1 MLHTRKENKMTT
13 IEEMGSRA
21 KKAAKILRTADPETK
36 TKALNM
42 MADALSEHKE
52 EILAANAVDLEE
64 AEKNGMAKAMMDR
77 LLLTPDRIEGMASAL
92 RDVAAWP
99 DPVGKVQEDYTR
111 PNGLRI
117 KKVSIPLGVI
127 GIIFESRPNVT
138 SDCAGLCIRAGNCVI
153 LRGGHEAFKSNDC
166 VTEIMRAALAEAG
179 LPEDCVQLVKDL
191 SHESAHE
198 LMCLSDYIDV
208 LIPRGSSRLINRVL
222 DESKVPVIQT
232 GAGNC
237 HVYIDKDADP
247 DMAVSITVNAKTNRP
262 SVCNAAETL
271 LVHEDVAEA
280 ILPKVAYALT
290 DKGVELRCDEHAR
303 GIILDSGVCSGDKE
317 SLIKPAAEADWG
329 TEYDDLIMAVKVVPS
344 LDAAIDHIDRWSTH
358 HSEAIVTEN
367 EDAAQKFMAEIDS
380 SCVYWNASTRF
391 TDGGEMGLG
400 AEIGI
405 STQKLHARGPMGVD
419 QLVTYKFNLTGEGQ
433 VR

>member
-1 MLHTRKENKMTT
+1 MTV
-13 IEEMGSRA
+13 IEEMGLRA
-21 KKAAKILRTADPETK
+21 REAAKILRTSDAETK
-36 TKALNM
+36 TRALEM
-42 MADALSEHKE
+42 MADALIIHAD
-52 EILAANAVDLEE
+52 EILSENAEDLKLAEE
-64 AEKNGMAKAMMDR
+64 NGMAKAMMDR
-77 LLLTPDRIEGMASAL
+77 LLLTKERIEGMAQAL

-99 DPVGKVQEDYTR
+99 DPVGKVTEDYER

-117 KKVSIPLGVI
+117 RKVSIPLGVI

-153 LRGGHEAFKSNDC
+153 LRGGHEAFRSNNSI
-166 VTEIMRAALAEAG
+166 TEVMRSALAEAG
-179 LPEDCVQLVKDL
+179 LPEDSVQLVKGL

-208 LIPRGSSRLINRVL
+208 LIPRGSARLINRVL

-237 HVYIDKDADP
+237 HIYIDKGADP
-247 DMAVSITVNAKTNRP
+247 DMAVSITVNAKTSRP

-271 LVHEDVAEA
+271 LVHEDVKDT
-280 ILPKVAYALT
+280 ILPEVAKALIE
-290 DKGVELRCDEHAR
+290 KGVELRCDE
-303 GIILDSGVCSGDKE
+303 S
-317 SLIKPAAEADWG
+317 SLAVLEGFDVKPAEEKDWG

-344 LDAAIDHIDRWSTH
+344 LDAAVDHIDKWSTH
-358 HSEAIVTEN
+358 HSEAIITEDK
-367 EDAAQKFMAEIDS
+367 DAADKFMSEVDS
-380 SCVYWNASTRF
+380 SAVYWNASTRF

-419 QLVTYKFNLTGEGQ
+419 QLVTYKFILTGDGQ
-433 VR
+433 IR

>member
-1 MLHTRKENKMTT
+1 MTA
-13 IEEMGSRA
+13 IEEMGARA
-21 KKAAKILRTADPETK
+21 KKAAKTLRITDPETK
-36 TKALNM
+36 TKALEL
-42 MADALSEHKE
+42 MADRLMDNKEAILS
-52 EILAANAVDLEE
+52 ANAVDLAE

-77 LLLTPDRIEGMASAL
+77 LLLTDERLEGMASAL

-99 DPVGKVQEDYTR
+99 DPVGKVTEDYTR

-117 KKVSIPLGVI
+117 QKISIPLGVI

-153 LRGGHEAFKSNDC
+153 LRGGHEAFQSNNAITN
-166 VTEIMRAALAEAG
+166 VMRAALKDAG
-179 LPEDCVQLVKDL
+179 LPEDCVQLVQDL

-222 DESKVPVIQT
+222 DEAKVPVIQT

-237 HVYIDKDADP
+237 HVYIDKDADH
-247 DMAVSITVNAKTNRP
+247 DKAVSITVNAKTSRP

-271 LVHEDVAEA
+271 LIHKDAA
-280 ILPKVAYALT
+280 DSILPDAASELIS
-290 DKGVELRCDEHAR
+290 KGVELRCDEHAR
-303 GIILDSGVCSGDKE
+303 AILEGFDVKDAEE
-317 SLIKPAAEADWG
+317 SDWG
-329 TEYDDLIMAVKVVPS
+329 TEYDDLIMAVKVVS
-344 LDAAIDHIDRWSTH
+344 SEDEAIDHIDKWSTH
-358 HSEAIVTEN
+358 HSEAIITEN
-367 EDAAQKFMAEIDS
+367 KDAAEKFMAEVDS
-380 SCVYWNASTRF
+380 SAVYWNASTRF

-419 QLVTYKFNLTGEGQ
+419 QLTTYKFILTGDGQ
-433 VR
+433 IR

>member
-1 MLHTRKENKMTT
+1 MTV
-13 IEEMGSRA
+13 IEEMGLRA
-21 KKAAKILRTADPETK
+21 KNAAKILRTTDPDTK
-36 TKALNM
+36 TKALSM
-42 MADALSEHKE
+42 MADALMSRQD
-52 EILAANAVDLEE
+52 EILAANAEDLEE

-77 LLLTPDRIEGMASAL
+77 LLLTPERIEGMSQAL
-92 RDVAAWP
+92 KDVAAWP
-99 DPVGKVQEDYTR
+99 DPVGKVREDYTR
-111 PNGLRI
+111 PNGLKI

-153 LRGGHEAFKSNDC
+153 LRGGHEAFKSNNMI
-166 VTEIMRAALAEAG
+166 TEVMRAALSEAG

-208 LIPRGSSRLINRVL
+208 LIPRGSARLINRVL

-237 HVYIDKDADP
+237 HIYIDKDADP
-247 DMAVSITVNAKTNRP
+247 EMAKNITVNAKTSRP

-271 LVHEDVAEA
+271 LIHEDAAEK
-280 ILPKVAYALT
+280 ILPDVLSALLE
-290 DKGVELRCDEHAR
+290 KGVELRCDEHALR
-303 GIILDSGVCSGDKE
+303 ICPDLDLKE
-317 SLIKPAAEADWG
+317 ASEADWG

-344 LDAAIDHIDRWSTH
+344 LEAAVDHIDRWSTH
-358 HSEAIVTEN
+358 HSEAIITEDK
-367 EDAAQKFMAEIDS
+367 EAADKFLSEVDS
-380 SCVYWNASTRF
+380 SAVYWNASTRF

-419 QLVTYKFNLTGEGQ
+419 QLVTYKFILTGEGQ
-433 VR
+433 IR

>member
-1 MLHTRKENKMTT
+1 MTV
-13 IEEMGSRA
+13 IEEMGLRA
-21 KKAAKILRTADPETK
+21 KNAAKILRTADPEMK

-42 MADALSEHKE
+42 MADELSSHQD
-52 EILAANAVDLEE
+52 EILSANAEDLRE
-64 AEKNGMAKAMMDR
+64 AESNGMAKAMMDR
-77 LLLTPDRIEGMASAL
+77 LLLTPERIEGMASAL

-99 DPVGKVQEDYTR
+99 DPVGKIQEDYTR

-117 KKVSIPLGVI
+117 KKISIPLGVI

-153 LRGGHEAFKSNDC
+153 LRGGHEAFRSNNAI
-166 VTEIMRAALAEAG
+166 TEIMRSALADAG

-247 DMAVSITVNAKTNRP
+247 EMAVSITVNAKTDRP

-271 LVHEDVAEA
+271 LVHKDIAEEV
-280 ILPKVAYALT
+280 LPKIAEALT
-290 DKGVELRCDEHAR
+290 DRNVELRCDEHAR
-303 GIILDSGVCSGDKE
+303 SILAGAGLCSGSKQA
-317 SLIKPAAEADWG
+317 LIKNASEADWS
-329 TEYDDLIMAVKVVPS
+329 TEYDDLIMAVRIVPS
-344 LDAAIDHIDRWSTH
+344 LDAAVDHIDKWSTH

-367 EDAAQKFMAEIDS
+367 AEAAEKFLAEVDS
-380 SCVYWNASTRF
+380 SAVYWNASTRF

-419 QLVTYKFNLTGEGQ
+419 QLVTYKFSLTGNGQ

>member
-1 MLHTRKENKMTT
+1 MTV
-13 IEEMGSRA
+13 IEEMGLRA
-21 KKAAKILRTADPETK
+21 KNAAKTLRTTDPETK
-36 TKALNM
+36 TKALSM
-42 MADALSEHKE
+42 MADALMSRQD
-52 EILAANAVDLEE
+52 EILRANAEDLEE

-77 LLLTPDRIEGMASAL
+77 LLLTPERIEGMAQAL
-92 RDVAAWP
+92 KDVAAWP
-99 DPVGKVQEDYTR
+99 DPVGKVREDYTR
-111 PNGLRI
+111 PNGLKI

-153 LRGGHEAFKSNDC
+153 LRGGHEAFKSNNMI
-166 VTEIMRAALAEAG
+166 TEVMRAALSEAG

-208 LIPRGSSRLINRVL
+208 LIPRGSARLINRVL

-237 HVYIDKDADP
+237 HIYIDKEADP
-247 DMAVSITVNAKTNRP
+247 EMAKSITVNAKTSRP

-271 LVHEDVAEA
+271 LIHEDAAEK
-280 ILPKVAYALT
+280 ILPDVLSALLE
-290 DKGVELRCDEHAR
+290 KGVELRCDEHALR
-303 GIILDSGVCSGDKE
+303 ICPDLDLKE
-317 SLIKPAAEADWG
+317 ASEADWG

-344 LDAAIDHIDRWSTH
+344 LEAAVDHIDRWSTH
-358 HSEAIVTEN
+358 HSEAIITEDK
-367 EDAAQKFMAEIDS
+367 EAADKFLSEVDS
-380 SCVYWNASTRF
+380 SAVYWNASTRF

-419 QLVTYKFNLTGEGQ
+419 QLVTYKFILTGEGQ
-433 VR
+433 IR

>member
-1 MLHTRKENKMTT
+1 MTP
-13 IEEMGSRA
+13 IEEMGLRA
-21 KKAAKILRTADPETK
+21 KNAAKILRTSDPETK
-36 TKALNM
+36 TKALKM
-42 MADALSEHKE
+42 MADA
-52 EILAANAVDLEE
+52 ILAHQDEIIAANSEDLTE

-77 LLLTPDRIEGMASAL
+77 LLLTPDRIKGMSDAL
-92 RDVAAWP
+92 KDVAAWP
-99 DPVGKVQEDYTR
+99 DPVGKVTEDYTR

-117 KKVSIPLGVI
+117 RKVSIPLGVI

-153 LRGGHEAFKSNDC
+153 LRGGHEAFRSNNA
-166 VTEIMRAALAEAG
+166 VTEVMRAALSEAG
-179 LPEDCVQLVKDL
+179 LPEDCVQLVQDL

-247 DMAVSITVNAKTNRP
+247 DMALDITVNAKTSRP

-271 LVHEDVAEA
+271 LIHKGAAEMLPA
-280 ILPKVAYALT
+280 IADALT
-290 DKGVELRCDEHAR
+290 SKGVELRCDEHAR
-303 GIILDSGVCSGDKE
+303 NILTGKTADPDMIKE
-317 SLIKPAAEADWG
+317 AAEADWG
-329 TEYDDLIMAVKVVPS
+329 TEYDDLIMAVKVVS
-344 LDAAIDHIDRWSTH
+344 SVDEAIDHIDRWSTH
-358 HSEAIVTEN
+358 HSEAIITEN
-367 EDAAQKFMAEIDS
+367 EDTAQKFMAEVDS
-380 SCVYWNASTRF
+380 SAVYWNASTRF

-419 QLVTYKFNLTGEGQ
+419 QLVTYKFMLTGDGQ
-433 VR
+433 IR

>member
-1 MLHTRKENKMTT
+1 MTV
-13 IEEMGSRA
+13 IEEMGLRA
-21 KKAAKILRTADPETK
+21 KEAAKILRTADKETK
-36 TKALNM
+36 TRALSN
-42 MADALSEHKE
+42 MADALIAHKD
-52 EILAANAVDLEE
+52 EILEANAIDLAE

-77 LLLTPDRIEGMASAL
+77 LLLTSERIDGMSKAL
-92 RDVAAWP
+92 QDVAAWP
-99 DPVGKVQEDYTR
+99 DPVGKVTEDYER

-117 KKVSIPLGVI
+117 RKVSIPLGVI

-153 LRGGHEAFKSNDC
+153 LRGGHEAFKSNNAI
-166 VTEIMRAALAEAG
+166 TEVMRQALKESG
-179 LPEDCVQLVKDL
+179 LPEDSVQLVKDL

-208 LIPRGSSRLINRVL
+208 LIPRGSARLINRVL

-237 HVYIDKDADP
+237 HIYIDKDADP
-247 DMAVSITVNAKTNRP
+247 DMAVGITVNAKTSRP

-271 LVHEDVAEA
+271 LIHRDIAGEL
-280 ILPKVAYALT
+280 LPRAAKALI
-290 DKGVELRCDEHAR
+290 DKGVELRVDEEALAICD
-303 GIILDSGVCSGDKE
+303 GLPV
-317 SLIKPAAEADWG
+317 KPAVEADWG
-329 TEYDDLIMAVKVVPS
+329 TEYDDLIMAVKVVGS
-344 LDAAIDHIDRWSTH
+344 LDEAVDHIDRWSTH
-358 HSEAIVTEN
+358 HSEAIITEN
-367 EDAAQKFMAEIDS
+367 KDAAEKFMNQVDS
-380 SCVYWNASTRF
+380 SAVYWNASTRF

-419 QLVTYKFNLTGEGQ
+419 QLVTYKFMLTGNGQ

>member
-1 MLHTRKENKMTT
+1 MTV
-13 IEEMGSRA
+13 IEEMGLRA
-21 KKAAKILRTADPETK
+21 REAAKILRTSDAETK
-36 TKALNM
+36 TRALEM
-42 MADALSEHKE
+42 MADALIRHAD
-52 EILAANAVDLEE
+52 EILSENAEDLKLAEE
-64 AEKNGMAKAMMDR
+64 NGMAKAMMDR
-77 LLLTPDRIEGMASAL
+77 LLLTKERIEGMAQAL

-99 DPVGKVQEDYTR
+99 DPVGKVTEDYER

-117 KKVSIPLGVI
+117 RKVSIPLGVI

-153 LRGGHEAFKSNDC
+153 LRGGHEAFRSNNAI
-166 VTEIMRAALAEAG
+166 TEVMRSALSEAG
-179 LPEDCVQLVKDL
+179 LPEDSVQLVKDL

-208 LIPRGSSRLINRVL
+208 LIPRGSARLINRVL

-237 HVYIDKDADP
+237 HIYIDKDADP
-247 DMAVSITVNAKTNRP
+247 DMAVSITVNAKTSRP

-271 LVHEDVAEA
+271 LVHEDVKDT
-280 ILPKVAYALT
+280 ILPDVAKALLE
-290 DKGVELRCDEHAR
+290 KGVELRCDDA
-303 GIILDSGVCSGDKE
+303 
-317 SLIKPAAEADWG
+317 SLSALEGFDVKPAEEKDWG

-344 LDAAIDHIDRWSTH
+344 LDAAVDHIDKWSTH
-358 HSEAIVTEN
+358 HSEAIITGDK
-367 EDAAQKFMAEIDS
+367 DAADRFMSEVDS
-380 SCVYWNASTRF
+380 SAVYWNASTRF

-419 QLVTYKFNLTGEGQ
+419 QLVTYKFILTGDGQ
-433 VR
+433 IR

>member
-1 MLHTRKENKMTT
+1 MTA
-13 IEEMGSRA
+13 IEEMGARA
-21 KKAAKILRTADPETK
+21 KEAAKTLRITDPETK
-36 TKALNM
+36 TKALEL
-42 MADALSEHKE
+42 MADRLIDNKETILS
-52 EILAANAVDLEE
+52 ANAVDLAE

-77 LLLTPDRIEGMASAL
+77 LLLTDERLEGMATAL

-99 DPVGKVQEDYTR
+99 DPVGKVTEDYTR

-117 KKVSIPLGVI
+117 RKISIPLGVI

-153 LRGGHEAFKSNDC
+153 LRGGHEAFQSNNAITN
-166 VTEIMRAALAEAG
+166 VMRAALKDAG
-179 LPEDCVQLVKDL
+179 LPEDCVQLVQDL

-222 DESKVPVIQT
+222 DEAKVAVIQT

-237 HVYIDKDADP
+237 HIYIDKDADH
-247 DMAVSITVNAKTNRP
+247 DKAVSITVNAKTSRP

-271 LVHEDVAEA
+271 LIHKDAA
-280 ILPKVAYALT
+280 DSILPDAASELIS
-290 DKGVELRCDEHAR
+290 KGVELRCDEHAR
-303 GIILDSGVCSGDKE
+303 AILEGFDVKDAEE
-317 SLIKPAAEADWG
+317 SDWG
-329 TEYDDLIMAVKVVPS
+329 TEYDDLIMAVKVVS
-344 LDAAIDHIDRWSTH
+344 SEDEAIDHIDKWSTH
-358 HSEAIVTEN
+358 HSEAIITEN
-367 EDAAQKFMAEIDS
+367 KDAAEKFMAEVDS
-380 SCVYWNASTRF
+380 SAVYWNASTRF

-419 QLVTYKFNLTGEGQ
+419 QLTTYKFILTGDGQ
-433 VR
+433 IR

>member
-1 MLHTRKENKMTT
+1 
-13 IEEMGSRA
+13 
-21 KKAAKILRTADPETK
+21 
-36 TKALNM
+36 
-42 MADALSEHKE
+42 MADALMDHQDDILSENRE
-52 EILAANAVDLEE
+52 DLIE

-77 LLLTPDRIEGMASAL
+77 LLLTPERIAGMADAL

-99 DPVGKVQEDYTR
+99 DPVGKVREEYTR

-153 LRGGHEAFKSNDC
+153 LRGGHEAFRSNNAITN
-166 VTEIMRAALAEAG
+166 VMRSALSEAG
-179 LPEDCVQLVKDL
+179 LPEDAVQLVQDL

-208 LIPRGSSRLINRVL
+208 LIPRGSARLINRVL

-237 HVYIDKDADP
+237 HIYIDKDADP
-247 DMAVSITVNAKTNRP
+247 EKALNITVNAKTSRP

-271 LVHEDVAEA
+271 LIHEDAAEK
-280 ILPKVAYALT
+280 ILPDVLSALAE
-290 DKGVELRCDEHAR
+290 KGVELRCDEHAR
-303 GIILDSGVCSGDKE
+303 EICSSLNLKE
-317 SLIKPAAEADWG
+317 AEESDWAK
-329 TEYDDLIMAVKVVPS
+329 EYDDMIMAVRVVSS
-344 LDAAIDHIDRWSTH
+344 LDEAIDHIDRWSTH
-358 HSEAIVTEN
+358 HSEAIITEN
-367 EDAAQKFMAEIDS
+367 EDAAQKFLSEIDS
-380 SCVYWNASTRF
+380 SAVYWNASTRF

-419 QLVTYKFNLTGEGQ
+419 QLVTYKFILIGDGQ
-433 VR
+433 IR

>member
-1 MLHTRKENKMTT
+1 
-13 IEEMGSRA
+13 MGLRA
-21 KKAAKILRTADPETK
+21 KNAAKILRTSDPETK
-36 TKALNM
+36 TKALEM
-42 MADALSEHKE
+42 MADA
-52 EILAANAVDLEE
+52 ILAHQDEIIAANSEDLTE

-77 LLLTPDRIEGMASAL
+77 LLLTPDRIKGMSDAL
-92 RDVAAWP
+92 KDVAAWP
-99 DPVGKVQEDYTR
+99 DPVGKVTEDYTR

-117 KKVSIPLGVI
+117 RKVSIPLGVI

-153 LRGGHEAFKSNDC
+153 LRGGHEAFRSNNA
-166 VTEIMRAALAEAG
+166 VTEVMRAALSEAG
-179 LPEDCVQLVKDL
+179 LPEDCVQLVQDL

-247 DMAVSITVNAKTNRP
+247 DMALDITVNAKTSRP

-271 LVHEDVAEA
+271 LIHKDAAE
-280 ILPKVAYALT
+280 ILPAIADALT
-290 DKGVELRCDEHAR
+290 SKGVELRCDEHAR
-303 GIILDSGVCSGDKE
+303 NILTGKTADPDMIKE
-317 SLIKPAAEADWG
+317 AAEADWG
-329 TEYDDLIMAVKVVPS
+329 TEYDDLIMAVKVVS
-344 LDAAIDHIDRWSTH
+344 SVDEAIDHIDRWSTH
-358 HSEAIVTEN
+358 HSEAIITEN
-367 EDAAQKFMAEIDS
+367 EDIAQKFMAEVDS
-380 SCVYWNASTRF
+380 SAVYWNASTRF

-419 QLVTYKFNLTGEGQ
+419 QLVTYKFMLTGDGQ
-433 VR
+433 IR

>member
-1 MLHTRKENKMTT
+1 MTA
-13 IEEMGSRA
+13 IEEMGLRA
-21 KKAAKILRTADPETK
+21 KEAAKILRTVDPDVK
-36 TKALNM
+36 TKALSM
-42 MADALSEHKE
+42 MADALEDGMDRILSENRK
-52 EILAANAVDLEE
+52 DLDE

-77 LLLTPDRIEGMASAL
+77 LLLTPDRIKGMADAL
-92 RDVAAWP
+92 RDVSRWP
-99 DPVGKVQEDYTR
+99 DPVGKVREEYTR

-153 LRGGHEAFKSNDC
+153 LRGGHEAFRSNNVITD
-166 VTEIMRAALAEAG
+166 IMRGALREAG
-179 LPEDCVQLVKDL
+179 LPEDSVQLVQDL

-208 LIPRGSSRLINRVL
+208 LIPRGSARLINRVL
-222 DESKVPVIQT
+222 DESRVPVIQT

-237 HVYIDKDADP
+237 HVYIDKYADP
-247 DMAVSITVNAKTNRP
+247 EKAVSITVNAKTSRP

-271 LVHEDVAEA
+271 LIHEEAAEKMLPDV
-280 ILPKVAYALT
+280 LSALLG
-290 DKGVELRCDEHAR
+290 KGVELRCDEHAR
-303 GIILDSGVCSGDKE
+303 SICPDLDLK
-317 SLIKPAAEADWG
+317 EADESDWAK
-329 TEYDDLIMAVKVVPS
+329 EYDDMIMAVKVVS
-344 LDAAIDHIDRWSTH
+344 SIDEAIDHIDKWSTH
-358 HSEAIVTEN
+358 HSEAIIT
-367 EDAAQKFMAEIDS
+367 EDAERAQKFLSEIDS
-380 SCVYWNASTRF
+380 SAVYWNASTRF

-419 QLVTYKFNLTGEGQ
+419 QLVTYKFILTGDGQ
-433 VR
+433 IR

>member
-1 MLHTRKENKMTT
+1 MTA

-21 KKAAKILRTADPETK
+21 REAAKVLRTTDPDKK
-36 TKALNM
+36 TKALLM
-42 MADALSEHKE
+42 MADALSSHTNDILKE
-52 EILAANAVDLEE
+52 NAEDLKE
-64 AEKNGMAKAMMDR
+64 AEANGMAKAMMDR
-77 LLLTPDRIEGMASAL
+77 LLLTPERIEGMAQAL
-92 RDVAAWP
+92 RDVAEWP
-99 DPVGKVQEDYTR
+99 DPVGKVLEDYER

-117 KKVSIPLGVI
+117 QKVSIPLGVI

-153 LRGGHEAFKSNDC
+153 LRGGHEAFRSNN
-166 VTEIMRAALAEAG
+166 VITEIMRSALTEAG
-179 LPEDCVQLVKDL
+179 LPADCVQLVKDL

-198 LMCLSDYIDV
+198 MMCLSEYIDV

-237 HVYIDKDADP
+237 HIYIDKDADP
-247 DMAVSITVNAKTNRP
+247 EKAVSITVNAKTSRP

-271 LVHEDVAEA
+271 LIHEDIAPALLPDVAS
-280 ILPKVAYALT
+280 ALIE
-290 DKGVELRCDEHAR
+290 KGVELRCDEEAKA
-303 GIILDSGVCSGDKE
+303 ILDGFDVKDAEE
-317 SLIKPAAEADWG
+317 SDWS
-329 TEYDDLIMAVKVVPS
+329 TEYDDLIMAVRVVPS
-344 LDAAIDHIDRWSTH
+344 IDDAIDHIDRWSTH
-358 HSEAIVTEN
+358 HSEAIITEN
-367 EDAAQKFMAEIDS
+367 DEAASKFLSEVDS
-380 SCVYWNASTRF
+380 SAVYRNASTRF

-419 QLVTYKFNLTGEGQ
+419 QLVTYKFILTGDGQ
-433 VR
+433 IR

>member
-1 MLHTRKENKMTT
+1 MTD
-13 IEEMGSRA
+13 IEEMGLRA
-21 KKAAKILRTADPETK
+21 KNAAKILRTADPETK
-36 TKALNM
+36 TKALDM
-42 MADALSEHKE
+42 MADALSAHKD
-52 EILAANAVDLEE
+52 EILAANALDLEE

-77 LLLTPDRIEGMASAL
+77 LLLTDDRIEGMASAL

-99 DPVGKVQEDYTR
+99 DPVGEVREDYTR

-117 KKVSIPLGVI
+117 RKVSIPLGVI

-153 LRGGHEAFKSNDC
+153 LRGGHEAFRSNNA
-166 VTEIMRAALAEAG
+166 VTEVMRGALSEAG

-208 LIPRGSSRLINRVL
+208 LIPRGSARLINRVL
-222 DESKVPVIQT
+222 DESRVPVIQT

-237 HVYIDKDADP
+237 HVYIDKGADP
-247 DMAVSITVNAKTNRP
+247 DMAVRITVNAKTDRP

-271 LVHEDVAEA
+271 LVHEEIAEM
-280 ILPKVAYALT
+280 ILPRIADALT
-290 DKGVELRCDEHAR
+290 NKGVELRCDEHAR
-303 GIILDSGVCSGDKE
+303 GIIEKSGACSGE
-317 SLIKPAAEADWG
+317 RAALIRPAAEADWG
-329 TEYDDLIMAVKVVPS
+329 TEYDDLIMAVKIVPS
-344 LDAAIDHIDRWSTH
+344 LGAAVDHIDRWSTH
-358 HSEAIVTEN
+358 HSEAIVTEDP
-367 EDAAQKFMAEIDS
+367 DAAEEFTAQVDS

-419 QLVTYKFNLTGEGQ
+419 QLVTYKFILTGSGQ

>member
-1 MLHTRKENKMTT
+1 MTV
-13 IEEMGSRA
+13 IEEMGLRA
-21 KKAAKILRTADPETK
+21 KNAAKILRITDPETK

-42 MADALSEHKE
+42 MADALMQHTD
-52 EILAANAVDLEE
+52 EILAANAEDLEE

-77 LLLTPDRIEGMASAL
+77 LLLTPDRIKGMADAL
-92 RDVAAWP
+92 HDVAAWP
-99 DPVGKVQEDYTR
+99 DPVGQVREDYTR
-111 PNGLRI
+111 PNGLKI
-117 KKVSIPLGVI
+117 KKISIPLGVI

-153 LRGGHEAFKSNDC
+153 LRGGHEAFKSNNA
-166 VTEIMRAALAEAG
+166 VTEVMRAALSEAG

-208 LIPRGSSRLINRVL
+208 LIPRGSARLINRVL
-222 DESKVPVIQT
+222 DESRVPVIQT

-237 HVYIDKDADP
+237 HVYIDKYADP

-271 LVHEDVAEA
+271 LVHEDIADEL
-280 ILPKVAYALT
+280 LPRIADALT
-290 DKGVELRCDEHAR
+290 DKGVELRCDEHALD
-303 GIILDSGVCSGDKE
+303 IITKSDACSGEKAD
-317 SLIKPAAEADWG
+317 LIKPASEADWA
-329 TEYDDLIMAVKVVPS
+329 TEYDDLIMAVRIVPS
-344 LDAAIDHIDRWSTH
+344 LDAAIDHIDKWSTH
-358 HSEAIVTEN
+358 HSEAIVTKDQE
-367 EDAAQKFMAEIDS
+367 AAEKFMAEIDS

-419 QLVTYKFNLTGEGQ
+419 QLVTYKFTLTGDGQ

>member
-1 MLHTRKENKMTT
+1 MTV
-13 IEEMGSRA
+13 IEEMGFRA
-21 KKAAKILRTADPETK
+21 KEAAKVLRTSDPDVK

-42 MADALSEHKE
+42 MADALSDHAD
-52 EILAANAVDLEE
+52 EILAENAEDLKE
-64 AEKNGMAKAMMDR
+64 AEANGMAKAMMDR
-77 LLLTPDRIEGMASAL
+77 LLLTRERIEGMANAL
-92 RDVAAWP
+92 RDVAKWP
-99 DPVGKVQEDYTR
+99 DPVGKVLEDYER

-117 KKVSIPLGVI
+117 RKVSIPLGVI

-153 LRGGHEAFKSNDC
+153 LRGGHEAFKSNN
-166 VTEIMRAALAEAG
+166 VITEIMRNALTEAG
-179 LPEDCVQLVKDL
+179 LPADCVQLVKDL

-222 DESKVPVIQT
+222 DESKVAVIQT

-247 DMAVSITVNAKTNRP
+247 EKAVSITVNAKTSRP

-271 LVHEDVAEA
+271 LVHKDIAPE
-280 ILPKVAYALT
+280 ILPAVGKALI
-290 DKGVELRCDEHAR
+290 DKGVELRCDKEALA
-303 GIILDSGVCSGDKE
+303 ILDGFDVKA
-317 SLIKPAAEADWG
+317 AAEDDWG
-329 TEYDDLIMAVKVVPS
+329 TEYDDLIMAVRIVPD
-344 LDAAIDHIDRWSTH
+344 LDAAVDHIDRWSTH
-358 HSEAIVTEN
+358 HSEAIITEN
-367 EDAAQKFMAEIDS
+367 EDAANKFMSEVDS
-380 SCVYWNASTRF
+380 SAVYWNASTRF

-419 QLVTYKFNLTGEGQ
+419 QLVTYKFILTGNGQ
-433 VR
+433 IR

>member
-1 MLHTRKENKMTT
+1 MTA
-13 IEEMGSRA
+13 IEEMGARA
-21 KKAAKILRTADPETK
+21 KKAAKTLRITDPETK
-36 TKALNM
+36 TKALEL
-42 MADALSEHKE
+42 MADRLMDNKEAILS
-52 EILAANAVDLEE
+52 ANAVDLAE

-77 LLLTPDRIEGMASAL
+77 LLLTDERLEGMASAL

-99 DPVGKVQEDYTR
+99 DPVGKVTEDYTR

-117 KKVSIPLGVI
+117 QKISIPLGVI

-153 LRGGHEAFKSNDC
+153 LRGGHEAFQSNNAITN
-166 VTEIMRAALAEAG
+166 VMRAALKDAG
-179 LPEDCVQLVKDL
+179 LPEDCVQLVQDL

-222 DESKVPVIQT
+222 DEAKVAVIQT

-237 HVYIDKDADP
+237 HIYIDKDADH
-247 DMAVSITVNAKTNRP
+247 DKAVSITVNAKTSRP

-271 LVHEDVAEA
+271 LIHKDAA
-280 ILPKVAYALT
+280 DSILPDAASELIS
-290 DKGVELRCDEHAR
+290 KGVELRCDEHAR
-303 GIILDSGVCSGDKE
+303 AILEGFDVKDAEE
-317 SLIKPAAEADWG
+317 SDWG
-329 TEYDDLIMAVKVVPS
+329 TEYDDLIMAVKVVS
-344 LDAAIDHIDRWSTH
+344 SEDEAIDHIDKWSTH
-358 HSEAIVTEN
+358 HSEAIITEN
-367 EDAAQKFMAEIDS
+367 KDAAEKFMAEVDS
-380 SCVYWNASTRF
+380 SAVYWNASTRF

-419 QLVTYKFNLTGEGQ
+419 QLTTYKFILTGDGQ
-433 VR
+433 IR

>member
-1 MLHTRKENKMTT
+1 MTA
-13 IEEMGSRA
+13 IEEMGARA
-21 KKAAKILRTADPETK
+21 KKAAKTLRITDPETK
-36 TKALNM
+36 TKALEL
-42 MADALSEHKE
+42 MADRLMDNKEAILS
-52 EILAANAVDLEE
+52 ANAVDLAE

-77 LLLTPDRIEGMASAL
+77 LLLTDERLEGMAAAL

-99 DPVGKVQEDYTR
+99 DPVGKVTEDYTR

-117 KKVSIPLGVI
+117 QKISIPLGVI

-153 LRGGHEAFKSNDC
+153 LRGGHEAFQSNNAITN
-166 VTEIMRAALAEAG
+166 VMRAALKDAG
-179 LPEDCVQLVKDL
+179 LPEDCVQLVQDL

-222 DESKVPVIQT
+222 DEAKVAVIQT

-237 HVYIDKDADP
+237 HIYIDKDADH
-247 DMAVSITVNAKTNRP
+247 DKAVSITVNAKTSRP

-271 LVHEDVAEA
+271 LIHKDAA
-280 ILPKVAYALT
+280 DSILPDAASELIS
-290 DKGVELRCDEHAR
+290 KGVELRCDEHAR
-303 GIILDSGVCSGDKE
+303 AILEGFDVKDAEE
-317 SLIKPAAEADWG
+317 SDWG
-329 TEYDDLIMAVKVVPS
+329 TEYDDLIMAVKVVS
-344 LDAAIDHIDRWSTH
+344 SEDEAIDHIDKWSTH
-358 HSEAIVTEN
+358 HSEAIITEN
-367 EDAAQKFMAEIDS
+367 KDAAEKFMAEVDS
-380 SCVYWNASTRF
+380 SAVYWNASTRF

-419 QLVTYKFNLTGEGQ
+419 QLTTYKFILTGDGQ
-433 VR
+433 IR

>member
-1 MLHTRKENKMTT
+1 MTV
-13 IEEMGSRA
+13 IEEMGLRA
-21 KKAAKILRTADPETK
+21 KEAAKILRTADKDTK
-36 TKALNM
+36 TRALSN
-42 MADALSEHKE
+42 MADALITHKD
-52 EILAANAVDLEE
+52 EILEANAIDLAE

-77 LLLTPDRIEGMASAL
+77 LLLTSERIDGMSRAL
-92 RDVAAWP
+92 QDVAAWP
-99 DPVGKVQEDYTR
+99 DPVGKVTEDYER

-117 KKVSIPLGVI
+117 RKVSIPLGVI

-153 LRGGHEAFKSNDC
+153 LRGGHEAFKSNNAI
-166 VTEIMRAALAEAG
+166 TEVMRQALKESG
-179 LPEDCVQLVKDL
+179 LPEDSVQLVKDL

-208 LIPRGSSRLINRVL
+208 LIPRGSARLINRVL

-237 HVYIDKDADP
+237 HIYIDKDADP
-247 DMAVSITVNAKTNRP
+247 DMAVEITVNAKTSRP

-271 LVHEDVAEA
+271 LIHRDIAGEL
-280 ILPKVAYALT
+280 LPRTAKALI
-290 DKGVELRCDEHAR
+290 DKGVELRVDEEALAICD
-303 GIILDSGVCSGDKE
+303 GLPV
-317 SLIKPAAEADWG
+317 KPAVEADWG
-329 TEYDDLIMAVKVVPS
+329 TEYDDLIMAVKVVGS
-344 LDAAIDHIDRWSTH
+344 LDEAVDHIDRWSTH
-358 HSEAIVTEN
+358 HSEAIITEN
-367 EDAAQKFMAEIDS
+367 KDAAEKFMSQVDS
-380 SCVYWNASTRF
+380 SAVYWNASTRF

-419 QLVTYKFNLTGEGQ
+419 QLVTYKFMLTGNGQ
-433 VR
+433 IR

>member
-1 MLHTRKENKMTT
+1 MTV
-13 IEEMGSRA
+13 IEEMGLRA
-21 KKAAKILRTADPETK
+21 RNAAKILRTADPELK

-42 MADALSEHKE
+42 MADAISQKQD
-52 EILAANAVDLEE
+52 EILAANAEDLKE

-77 LLLTPDRIEGMASAL
+77 LLLTQDRIEGMASAL

-99 DPVGKVQEDYTR
+99 DPVGKIQQDYTR
-111 PNGLRI
+111 PNGLHIKRI
-117 KKVSIPLGVI
+117 SIPLGVI

-153 LRGGHEAFKSNDC
+153 LRGGHEAFRSNDA
-166 VTEIMRAALAEAG
+166 VTEVMRSALSEAG

-198 LMCLSDYIDV
+198 MMCLSDYIDV
-208 LIPRGSSRLINRVL
+208 LIPRGSSRLINRVM

-271 LVHEDVAEA
+271 LVHEDAAEDV
-280 ILPKVAYALT
+280 LPKIADALM
-290 DKGVELRCDEHAR
+290 DKGVQLRCDEHAR
-303 GIILDSGVCSGDKE
+303 GILEKAGLCSGAKE
-317 SLIKPAAEADWG
+317 ALIKEASEADWS
-329 TEYDDLIMAVKVVPS
+329 TEYDDLIMAVRIVPS
-344 LDAAIDHIDRWSTH
+344 LDAAIDHIDKWSTH
-358 HSEAIVTEN
+358 HSEAIVTKDEK
-367 EDAAQKFMAEIDS
+367 AAEKFLAEVDS
-380 SCVYWNASTRF
+380 SAVYWNASTRF

-419 QLVTYKFNLTGEGQ
+419 QLVTYKFSLTGDGQ
-433 VR
+433 IR

>member
-1 MLHTRKENKMTT
+1 MTA
-13 IEEMGSRA
+13 IEEMGARA
-21 KKAAKILRTADPETK
+21 KKAAKTLRITDPETK
-36 TKALNM
+36 TKALEL
-42 MADALSEHKE
+42 MADRLMDNKEAILS
-52 EILAANAVDLEE
+52 ANAVDLAE

-77 LLLTPDRIEGMASAL
+77 LLLTDERLEGMASAL

-99 DPVGKVQEDYTR
+99 DPVGKVTEDYTR

-117 KKVSIPLGVI
+117 QKISIPLGVI

-153 LRGGHEAFKSNDC
+153 LRGGHEAFQSNNAITN
-166 VTEIMRAALAEAG
+166 VMRAALKDAG
-179 LPEDCVQLVKDL
+179 LPEDCVQLVQDL

-222 DESKVPVIQT
+222 DEAKVPVIQT

-237 HVYIDKDADP
+237 HVYIDKDADH
-247 DMAVSITVNAKTNRP
+247 DMAVSITVNAKTSRP

-271 LVHEDVAEA
+271 LIHEDAA
-280 ILPKVAYALT
+280 DSILPDAASELIS
-290 DKGVELRCDEHAR
+290 KGVELRCDEHAR
-303 GIILDSGVCSGDKE
+303 TILEGFDVKDAEE
-317 SLIKPAAEADWG
+317 SDWG
-329 TEYDDLIMAVKVVPS
+329 TEYDDLIMAVKVVS
-344 LDAAIDHIDRWSTH
+344 SEDEAIDHIDKWSTH
-358 HSEAIVTEN
+358 HSEAIITEN
-367 EDAAQKFMAEIDS
+367 KDAAEKFMAEVDS
-380 SCVYWNASTRF
+380 SAVYWNASTRF

-419 QLVTYKFNLTGEGQ
+419 QLTTYKFILTGDGQ
-433 VR
+433 IR

>member
-1 MLHTRKENKMTT
+1 MTA
-13 IEEMGSRA
+13 IEEMGARA
-21 KKAAKILRTADPETK
+21 KEAAKTLRITDPETK
-36 TKALNM
+36 TKALEL
-42 MADALSEHKE
+42 MADRLMDNKEAILS
-52 EILAANAVDLEE
+52 ANAVDLAE

-77 LLLTPDRIEGMASAL
+77 LLLTDERLEGMASAL

-99 DPVGKVQEDYTR
+99 DPVGKVTEDYTR

-117 KKVSIPLGVI
+117 QKISIPLGVI

-153 LRGGHEAFKSNDC
+153 LRGGHEAFQSNNAITN
-166 VTEIMRAALAEAG
+166 VMRAALKDAG
-179 LPEDCVQLVKDL
+179 LPEDCVQLVQDL

-222 DESKVPVIQT
+222 DEAKVPVIQT

-237 HVYIDKDADP
+237 HVYIDKDADH
-247 DMAVSITVNAKTNRP
+247 DKAVSITVNAKTSRP

-271 LVHEDVAEA
+271 LIHKDAA
-280 ILPKVAYALT
+280 DSILPDAASELIS
-290 DKGVELRCDEHAR
+290 KGVELRCDEHAR
-303 GIILDSGVCSGDKE
+303 AILEGFDVKDAEE
-317 SLIKPAAEADWG
+317 SDWG
-329 TEYDDLIMAVKVVPS
+329 TEYDDLIMAVKVVS
-344 LDAAIDHIDRWSTH
+344 SEDEAIDHIDKWSTH
-358 HSEAIVTEN
+358 HSEAIITEN
-367 EDAAQKFMAEIDS
+367 KDAAEKFMAEVDS
-380 SCVYWNASTRF
+380 SAVYWNASTRF

-419 QLVTYKFNLTGEGQ
+419 QLTTYKFILTGDGQ
-433 VR
+433 IR

>member
-1 MLHTRKENKMTT
+1 MTD
-13 IEEMGSRA
+13 IEEMGLRA
-21 KKAAKILRTADPETK
+21 KKAAKVLRTADPDLK
-36 TKALNM
+36 TRALKL
-42 MADALSEHKE
+42 MADELLRRRD
-52 EILAANAVDLEE
+52 EILAANAEDLRE
-64 AEKNGMAKAMMDR
+64 AEEGGMAKAMMDR
-77 LLLTPDRIEGMASAL
+77 LLLTPERIGGMASAL
-92 RDVAAWP
+92 RDVAEWP
-99 DPVGKVQEDYTR
+99 DPVGRVREEYTR
-111 PNGLRI
+111 PNGLMI

-153 LRGGHEAFKSNDC
+153 LRGGHEAFRSNDA
-166 VTEIMRAALAEAG
+166 VTEIMRSALSVAG

-208 LIPRGSSRLINRVL
+208 LIPRGSSRLINRVME
-222 DESKVPVIQT
+222 ESKVPVIQT

-237 HVYIDKDADP
+237 HVYIDRSADP
-247 DMAVSITVNAKTNRP
+247 GMAVSVTVNAKTDRP

-271 LVHEDVAEA
+271 LIHEDAADE
-280 ILPKVAYALT
+280 ILPKIAEALT
-290 DKGVELRCDEHAR
+290 DKGTELRCDEHALSVLT
-303 GIILDSGVCSGDKE
+303 GAGLCSGGRKA
-317 SLIKPAAEADWG
+317 LIKSACESDWS
-329 TEYDDLIMAVKVVPS
+329 TEYDDLIMAVRTVPS
-344 LDAAIDHIDRWSTH
+344 LEAAIDHIDRWSTH
-358 HSEAIVTEN
+358 HSEAIITE
-367 EDAAQKFMAEIDS
+367 DPAAAEKFIAEVDS
-380 SCVYWNASTRF
+380 SAVYWNASTRF

-419 QLVTYKFNLTGEGQ
+419 QLVTYKFILTGNGQ

>member
-1 MLHTRKENKMTT
+1 MTV
-13 IEEMGSRA
+13 IEEMGLRA
-21 KKAAKILRTADPETK
+21 KNAAKTLRTTDPETK
-36 TKALNM
+36 TKALSM
-42 MADALSEHKE
+42 MADALMSRQD
-52 EILAANAVDLEE
+52 EILAANAEDLEE

-77 LLLTPDRIEGMASAL
+77 LLLTPERIEGMAQAL
-92 RDVAAWP
+92 KDVAAWP
-99 DPVGKVQEDYTR
+99 DPVGKVREDYTR
-111 PNGLRI
+111 PNGLKI

-153 LRGGHEAFKSNDC
+153 LRGGHEAFKSNNMI
-166 VTEIMRAALAEAG
+166 TEVMRAALSEAG

-208 LIPRGSSRLINRVL
+208 LIPRGSARLINRVL

-237 HVYIDKDADP
+237 HIYIDKDADP
-247 DMAVSITVNAKTNRP
+247 EMAKNITVNAKTSRP

-271 LVHEDVAEA
+271 LVHEDAAEK
-280 ILPKVAYALT
+280 ILPDVLSALLE
-290 DKGVELRCDEHAR
+290 KGVELRCDEHALSICP
-303 GIILDSGVCSGDKE
+303 GLDLKE
-317 SLIKPAAEADWG
+317 ASEADWG

-344 LDAAIDHIDRWSTH
+344 LEAAVDHIDRWSTH
-358 HSEAIVTEN
+358 HSEAIITEDK
-367 EDAAQKFMAEIDS
+367 EAADKFLSEVDS
-380 SCVYWNASTRF
+380 SAVYWNASTRF

-419 QLVTYKFNLTGEGQ
+419 QLVTYKFILTGEGQ
-433 VR
+433 IR

>member
-1 MLHTRKENKMTT
+1 MTV
-13 IEEMGSRA
+13 IEEMGLRA
-21 KKAAKILRTADPETK
+21 KNAAKILRTADPESK
-36 TKALNM
+36 TRALKL
-42 MADALSEHKE
+42 MADAISSRKD
-52 EILAANAVDLEE
+52 EILAANGADLEE

-92 RDVAAWP
+92 RDVAEWP
-99 DPVGKVQEDYTR
+99 DPVGKVREDYTR

-117 KKVSIPLGVI
+117 RKVSIPLGVI

-153 LRGGHEAFKSNDC
+153 LRGGHEAFRSNDAI
-166 VTEIMRAALAEAG
+166 TEVMRAALHEAG

-208 LIPRGSSRLINRVL
+208 LIPRGSARLINRVL

-247 DMAVSITVNAKTNRP
+247 DMAVSITVNAKTDRP

-271 LVHEDVAEA
+271 LIHEDIADE
-280 ILPKVAYALT
+280 ILPRIAGALT

-303 GIILDSGVCSGDKE
+303 DIITSSSVCRDKKAG
-317 SLIKPAAEADWG
+317 LIKAASEEDWA
-329 TEYDDLIMAVKVVPS
+329 TEYDDLIMAVRIVPS
-344 LDAAIDHIDRWSTH
+344 LEAAVDHIDKWSTH
-358 HSEAIVTEN
+358 HSEAIITKGQK
-367 EDAAQKFMAEIDS
+367 AAEQFTAEVDS

-419 QLVTYKFNLTGEGQ
+419 QLVTYKFILTGSGQ
-433 VR
+433 IR

>member
-1 MLHTRKENKMTT
+1 MTV
-13 IEEMGSRA
+13 IEEMGLKA
-21 KKAAKILRTADPETK
+21 KNAAKILRTADPETK
-36 TKALNM
+36 TKALDL
-42 MADALSEHKE
+42 MADALVDRKD
-52 EILAANAVDLEE
+52 EILAANAEDLKE

-77 LLLTPDRIEGMASAL
+77 LLLTPERIEDMASAL
-92 RDVAAWP
+92 KDVAAWP
-99 DPVGKVQEDYTR
+99 DPVGKVREDYTR
-111 PNGLRI
+111 PNGLKI

-153 LRGGHEAFKSNDC
+153 LRGGHEAFRSNNSI
-166 VTEIMRAALAEAG
+166 TEIMRSALAEAG

-208 LIPRGSSRLINRVL
+208 LIPRGSSRLINRVM

-247 DMAVSITVNAKTNRP
+247 DMAVAITVNAKTNRP

-271 LVHEDVAEA
+271 LVHEGIADE
-280 ILPKVAYALT
+280 ILPKIADALT
-290 DKGVELRCDEHAR
+290 GKGVELRCDEHAR
-303 GIILDSGVCSGDKE
+303 RIIEDSGVCSGAKE
-317 SLIKPAAEADWG
+317 ALIKDAEESDWS
-329 TEYDDLIMAVKVVPS
+329 TEYDDLIMAVKIVPS
-344 LDAAIDHIDRWSTH
+344 VDAAIDHIDKWSTH

-367 EDAAQKFMAEIDS
+367 KDAAEKFTAEVDS
-380 SCVYWNASTRF
+380 SAVYWNASTRF

-419 QLVTYKFNLTGEGQ
+419 QLVTYKFILTGNGQ

>member
-1 MLHTRKENKMTT
+1 MTV
-13 IEEMGSRA
+13 IEEMGLRA
-21 KKAAKILRTADPETK
+21 KEAAKILRTADKDTK
-36 TKALNM
+36 TRALSN
-42 MADALSEHKE
+42 MADALITHKD
-52 EILAANAVDLEE
+52 EILEANAIDLAE

-77 LLLTPDRIEGMASAL
+77 LLLTSERIDGMSKAL
-92 RDVAAWP
+92 QDVAAWP
-99 DPVGKVQEDYTR
+99 DPVGKVTEDYER

-117 KKVSIPLGVI
+117 RKVSIPLGVI

-153 LRGGHEAFKSNDC
+153 LRGGHEAFKSNNAI
-166 VTEIMRAALAEAG
+166 TEVMRQALKESG
-179 LPEDCVQLVKDL
+179 LPEDSVQLVKDL

-208 LIPRGSSRLINRVL
+208 LIPRGSARLINRVL

-237 HVYIDKDADP
+237 HIYIDKDADP
-247 DMAVSITVNAKTNRP
+247 DMAVEITVNAKTSRP

-271 LVHEDVAEA
+271 LIHRDIAGEL
-280 ILPKVAYALT
+280 LPRTAKALI
-290 DKGVELRCDEHAR
+290 DNGVELRVDEEALAICD
-303 GIILDSGVCSGDKE
+303 GLPV
-317 SLIKPAAEADWG
+317 KPAVEADWG
-329 TEYDDLIMAVKVVPS
+329 TEYDDLIMAVKVVGS
-344 LDAAIDHIDRWSTH
+344 LDEAVDHIDRWSTH
-358 HSEAIVTEN
+358 HSEAIITEN
-367 EDAAQKFMAEIDS
+367 KDAAEKFMNQVDS
-380 SCVYWNASTRF
+380 SAVYWNASTRF

-419 QLVTYKFNLTGEGQ
+419 QLVTYKFMLTGNGQ

>member
-1 MLHTRKENKMTT
+1 MTA
-13 IEEMGSRA
+13 IGEMGARA
-21 KKAAKILRTADPETK
+21 KKAAKTLRITDPETK
-36 TKALNM
+36 TKALEL
-42 MADALSEHKE
+42 MADRLMDNKEAILS
-52 EILAANAVDLEE
+52 ANAVDLAE

-77 LLLTPDRIEGMASAL
+77 LLLTDERLEGMASAL

-99 DPVGKVQEDYTR
+99 DPVGKVTEDYTR

-117 KKVSIPLGVI
+117 QKISIPLGVI

-153 LRGGHEAFKSNDC
+153 LRGGHEAFQSNNAITN
-166 VTEIMRAALAEAG
+166 VMRAALKDAG
-179 LPEDCVQLVKDL
+179 LPEDCVQLVQDL

-222 DESKVPVIQT
+222 DEAKVAVIQT

-237 HVYIDKDADP
+237 HIYIDKDADH
-247 DMAVSITVNAKTNRP
+247 DKAVSITVNAKTSRP

-271 LVHEDVAEA
+271 LIHKDAA
-280 ILPKVAYALT
+280 DSILPDAASELIS
-290 DKGVELRCDEHAR
+290 KGVELRCDEHAR
-303 GIILDSGVCSGDKE
+303 AILEGFDVKDAEE
-317 SLIKPAAEADWG
+317 SDWG
-329 TEYDDLIMAVKVVPS
+329 TEYDDLIMAVKVVS
-344 LDAAIDHIDRWSTH
+344 SEDEAIDHIDKWSTH
-358 HSEAIVTEN
+358 HSEAIITEN
-367 EDAAQKFMAEIDS
+367 KDAAEKFMAEVDS
-380 SCVYWNASTRF
+380 SAVYWNASTRF

-419 QLVTYKFNLTGEGQ
+419 QLTTYKFILW
-433 VR
+433 

>member
-1 MLHTRKENKMTT
+1 MTV
-13 IEEMGSRA
+13 IEEMGLRA
-21 KKAAKILRTADPETK
+21 KNAAKTLRTTDPETK
-36 TKALNM
+36 TKALSM
-42 MADALSEHKE
+42 MADALMSRQD
-52 EILAANAVDLEE
+52 EILAANSEDLEE

-77 LLLTPDRIEGMASAL
+77 LLLTPERIEGTAQAL
-92 RDVAAWP
+92 KDVAAWP
-99 DPVGKVQEDYTR
+99 DPVGKVREDYTR
-111 PNGLRI
+111 PNGLKI

-153 LRGGHEAFKSNDC
+153 LRGGHEAFKSNNMI
-166 VTEIMRAALAEAG
+166 TEVMRAALSEAG

-208 LIPRGSSRLINRVL
+208 LIPRGSARLINRVL

-237 HVYIDKDADP
+237 HIYIDKEADP
-247 DMAVSITVNAKTNRP
+247 EMAKSITVNAKTSRP

-271 LVHEDVAEA
+271 LIHEDAAEK
-280 ILPKVAYALT
+280 ILPDVLSALLE
-290 DKGVELRCDEHAR
+290 KGVELRCDEHALR
-303 GIILDSGVCSGDKE
+303 ICPDLDLKE
-317 SLIKPAAEADWG
+317 ASEADWG

-344 LDAAIDHIDRWSTH
+344 LEAAVDHIDRWSTH
-358 HSEAIVTEN
+358 HSEAIITEDK
-367 EDAAQKFMAEIDS
+367 EAADKFLSEVDS
-380 SCVYWNASTRF
+380 SAVYWNASTRF

-419 QLVTYKFNLTGEGQ
+419 QLVTYKFILTGEGQ
-433 VR
+433 IR

>member
-1 MLHTRKENKMTT
+1 MTA
-13 IEEMGSRA
+13 IEEMGARA
-21 KKAAKILRTADPETK
+21 KKAAKTLRITDPETK
-36 TKALNM
+36 TKALEL
-42 MADALSEHKE
+42 MADRLMDNKEAILS
-52 EILAANAVDLEE
+52 ANAVDLAE

-77 LLLTPDRIEGMASAL
+77 LLLTDERLEGMASAL

-99 DPVGKVQEDYTR
+99 DPVGKVTEDYTR

-117 KKVSIPLGVI
+117 QKISIPLGVI

-153 LRGGHEAFKSNDC
+153 LRGGHEAFQSNNAITN
-166 VTEIMRAALAEAG
+166 VMRAALKDAG
-179 LPEDCVQLVKDL
+179 LPEDCVQLVQDL

-222 DESKVPVIQT
+222 DEAKVPVIQT

-237 HVYIDKDADP
+237 HVYIDKDADH
-247 DMAVSITVNAKTNRP
+247 DKAVSITVNAKTSRP

-271 LVHEDVAEA
+271 LIHEDAA
-280 ILPKVAYALT
+280 DSILPDAASELIS
-290 DKGVELRCDEHAR
+290 KGVELRCDEHAR
-303 GIILDSGVCSGDKE
+303 TILEGFDVKDAEE
-317 SLIKPAAEADWG
+317 SDWG
-329 TEYDDLIMAVKVVPS
+329 TEYDDLIMAVKVVS
-344 LDAAIDHIDRWSTH
+344 SEDEAIDHIDKWSTH
-358 HSEAIVTEN
+358 HSEAIITEN
-367 EDAAQKFMAEIDS
+367 KDAAEKFMAEVDS
-380 SCVYWNASTRF
+380 SAVYWNASTRF

-419 QLVTYKFNLTGEGQ
+419 QLTTYKFILTGDGQ
-433 VR
+433 IR

>member
-1 MLHTRKENKMTT
+1 MTA
-13 IEEMGSRA
+13 IEEMGLRA
-21 KKAAKILRTADPETK
+21 KEAAKALRTIDPETK
-36 TKALNM
+36 TRALNM
-42 MADALSEHKE
+42 MADAIQDHADEIIKE
-52 EILAANAVDLEE
+52 NAIDLEE

-77 LLLTPDRIEGMASAL
+77 LLLTPERIKGMADAL

-99 DPVGKVQEDYTR
+99 DPVGKVIEDYER

-117 KKVSIPLGVI
+117 RKVSIPLGVI

-153 LRGGHEAFKSNDC
+153 LRGGHEAFKSNN
-166 VTEIMRAALAEAG
+166 VITNIMRAALAEAG
-179 LPEDCVQLVKDL
+179 LPEDAVQLVQDL

-237 HVYIDKDADP
+237 HIYIDKDADP
-247 DMAVSITVNAKTNRP
+247 EKAVSISVNAKTSRP

-271 LVHEDVAEA
+271 LIHEDIAASVLLEVAG
-280 ILPKVAYALT
+280 ALI
-290 DKGVELRCDEHAR
+290 DKGVELRCDKASKAVLE
-303 GIILDSGVCSGDKE
+303 GFDVKD
-317 SLIKPAAEADWG
+317 AEEKDWG
-329 TEYDDLIMAVKVVPS
+329 TEYDDLIMAIKVVPS
-344 LDAAIDHIDRWSTH
+344 LDAAVDHIDKWSTH
-358 HSEAIVTEN
+358 HSEAIITEN
-367 EDAAQKFMAEIDS
+367 KESAEKFMSEVDS
-380 SCVYWNASTRF
+380 SAVYWNASTRF

-419 QLVTYKFNLTGEGQ
+419 QLVTYKFILTGDGQ
-433 VR
+433 IR